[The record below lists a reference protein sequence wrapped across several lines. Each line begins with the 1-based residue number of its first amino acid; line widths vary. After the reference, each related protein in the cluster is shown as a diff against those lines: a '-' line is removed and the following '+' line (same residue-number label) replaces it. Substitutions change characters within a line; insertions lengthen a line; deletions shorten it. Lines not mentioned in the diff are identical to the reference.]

1 MNKKIVFLRG
11 INVSGQK
18 KILMKELQVLLVSG
32 GFYEV
37 VTYIQS
43 GNLVVSSDQ
52 SLKET
57 ENLIHQLI
65 KDHYA
70 FDVDVLAVTPVYLKQ
85 ILADSPFPEE
95 NLKEG
100 ERLYFTFLGDVPS
113 EDRKAK
119 LDSFKSDVDEMI
131 LSEKVVYIHIR
142 GSYGNTLFSNNF
154 IESKLKVTATT
165 RNLETVKKMIALSGE

>member
-18 KILMKELQVLLVSG
+18 KILMKELQVLLESG
-32 GFYEV
+32 GFSEV

-43 GNLVVSSDQ
+43 GNLVVNSDH
-52 SLKET
+52 SLNET
-57 ENLIHQLI
+57 EILIHQVI
-65 KDHYA
+65 KDHYS
-70 FDVDVLAVTPVYLKQ
+70 FDVSILALKPDYLKQ
-85 ILADSPFPEE
+85 ILANCPFSEE

-100 ERLYFTFLGDVPS
+100 ERLYFTFLGDLPS

-119 LDSFKSDVDEMI
+119 LDSFKSDVDEII
-131 LSEKVVYIHIR
+131 LSGKVVYIHIR
-142 GSYGNTLFSNNF
+142 GSYGNSLFSNNF

-165 RNLETVKKMIALSGE
+165 RNLETVKKMIALSGG